1 MESCWQISSGWDWRL
16 APGHHGPEG
25 EQGNPHSVSSTIVLG
40 MIKIISLKS
49 FQGEQVVQEGGLH
62 KVSGGAVL
70 GRINVEPGDVFLLLD
85 IEAPKGS
92 FFSFGEIVK
101 VNTDEDK
108 IVKKLTL
115 QYKIK
120 NTG

>member
-1 MESCWQISSGWDWRL
+1 MSKL
-16 APGHHGPEG
+16 
-25 EQGNPHSVSSTIVLG
+25 
-40 MIKIISLKS
+40 IK
-49 FQGEQVVQEGGLH
+49 

-92 FFSFGEIVK
+92 FFSLGEIVK

>member
-1 MESCWQISSGWDWRL
+1 MNFFQIY
-16 APGHHGPEG
+16 
-25 EQGNPHSVSSTIVLG
+25 
-40 MIKIISLKS
+40 
-49 FQGEQVVQEGGLH
+49 VVI
-62 KVSGGAVL
+62 GAVL

-85 IEAPKGS
+85 IEASKGS
-92 FFSFGEIVK
+92 FFSHGEIVK

-108 IVKKLTL
+108 IVKKLAL